1 MRIENGKKTINFLDY
16 LSKKGVEDNVKKR
29 NNVTNTRLDI

>member
-1 MRIENGKKTINFLDY
+1 MSIENGKKTINFLDY

-29 NNVTNTRLDI
+29 DNIIDTRLDI